1 MVSSLSAGEI
11 SRHPAHRD
19 IPALGGKVKPL
30 AMSPSSF
37 FHRPNG
43 RDFCKRKGR
52 VLQGIGEVPLMAWS
66 TLHTSF
72 ISWAGW
78 VKVSS

>member
-52 VLQGIGEVPLMAWS
+52 VLQTNRGSSPNGVVYLTHIIHIM
-66 TLHTSF
+66 
-72 ISWAGW
+72 GW
-78 VKVSS
+78 VG